1 MNWLYNMRE
10 SRAAEWSEKHW
21 CCDVTGRWLLANG
34 GTGMSPNNQ
43 STEASW
49 RWGRH
54 AISLGNQVSW
64 EKMRLLVGKINFTYF
79 STLFRWPCRTISA
92 RWSSPCVKIVLHW
105 RQSWKCRTSQL
116 IQVYTRSDQHGVGP
130 FADTACAHFA
140 LYSSAYMRQRPVE
153 EWISAGCGV
162 LRRASI

>member
-105 RQSWKCRTSQL
+105 SQRDIPTYSNL
-116 IQVYTRSDQHGVGP
+116 HPLDQQGVGP
-130 FADTACAHFA
+130 SASAHFA
-140 LYSSAYMRQRPVE
+140 LFSGDYRCQRLVE
-153 EWISAGCGV
+153 ECSNG
-162 LRRASI
+162 